1 MTAVCIRH
9 GIYRVGGPREDGDDG
24 KEIFVCSDMEY
35 TGFGALYRIR
45 TAVKRSLCVSDVEYT
60 GVGAV

>member
-1 MTAVCIRH
+1 MVTTVKRSLC
-9 GIYRVGGPREDGDDG
+9 V
-24 KEIFVCSDMEY
+24 SDMEY